1 MKIISKEVGQES
13 KIIDAD
19 KNFIRMLYRRGYQK
33 LKFSSRY
40 VLYVSYK
47 EVNDDDNFNCALSTP
62 KSPIPLN
69 CFGTFYVKKKILFF
83 RLDVKDR
90 DLLYINKFINKSIK
104 NIR

>member
-40 VLYVSYK
+40 VL
-47 EVNDDDNFNCALSTP
+47 
-62 KSPIPLN
+62 
-69 CFGTFYVKKKILFF
+69 
-83 RLDVKDR
+83 
-90 DLLYINKFINKSIK
+90 
-104 NIR
+104 